1 MSAKSDFLE
10 NAFIDHVFRGIAYT
24 MPAALYVGLLSVAAT
39 DAGGGTEF
47 AGNAYARAQL
57 NPSGA
62 NWRNTQNSGTGAS
75 SGTGGSTANAVAI
88 TFPTPTGAWGVANA
102 FGIYDAAS
110 GGNLLY
116 QAALTAPKTIN
127 GGDPAPTFPP
137 GALVVTE
144 A

>member
-10 NAFIDHVFRGIAYT
+10 NAFIDHVFRGVAYT
-24 MPAALYVGLLSVAAT
+24 PPAVLAVGLLSVAAA

-47 AGNAYARAQL
+47 AGNGYARAQL
-57 NPSGA
+57 NPSGS

-75 SGTGGSTANAVAI
+75 TGTGGQTANAVAI
-88 TFPTPTGAWGVANA
+88 TFPAPTGAWGVANA
-102 FGIYDAAS
+102 FGVYDALT

-116 QAALTAPKTIN
+116 HAALTTPKTIN

-137 GALVVTE
+137 GSLVVTE